1 MPSSIKKDF
10 DYSITNLDW
19 GDGSNLEFTDNPKLF
34 DRLESLQ
41 HTYEKPGFYTIR
53 GLVYKKALQ
62 LVNIY
67 PPVLEASG
75 FIENYDEFEST
86 PSESDSD
93 EAHLLGFPATVG
105 EVRSIE
111 TKDNYVNNQ
120 LNPNLDLFMERTGDK
135 YKFSRVGNS
144 ATDIRIHRSDDEF
157 NGALSVEIGPYT
169 SQRNRSAGVITTI
182 GNRFDTSV
190 YNFVNYSMDL
200 WLPSFY

>member
-1 MPSSIKKDF
+1 MAATYDF
-10 DYSITNLDW
+10 EYYITNLDW
-19 GDGSNLEFTDNPKLF
+19 DDGSPIQYTSQPLIF
-34 DRLESLQ
+34 DRAINFNHQYSL
-41 HTYEKPGFYTIR
+41 PGFYKIK
-53 GLVYKKALQ
+53 GLIFKKVLQ
-62 LVNIY
+62 TVNIY

-157 NGALSVEIGPYT
+157 NGALSVEIGPYN
-169 SQRNRSAGVITTI
+169 SQRTRSAGVLTTI

-190 YNFVNYSMDL
+190 YNFANYSMDL
-200 WLPSFY
+200 WLPSFYS